1 MAADH
6 CLPSVWNGSWNNA
19 AIPFGSLHGVNRYEP
34 LGDGQVRVSKVFQ
47 VRGPFAPIFRL
58 IWEKGVRADMRLTFT
73 ALQTEA
79 RRREQV
85 RA

>member
-1 MAADH
+1 MAELGPA
-6 CLPSVWNGSWNNA
+6 
-19 AIPFGSLHGVNRYEP
+19 R
-34 LGDGQVRVSKVFQ
+34 GDGHVRVSKVFQ